1 MVKVLIKADYARF
14 TQQGEKT
21 DCTTY
26 PIPTPSSLIGL
37 LSSIHG
43 KPEFNWVI
51 RSIKVLNEIRIEQM
65 QFNSNSFCEET
76 GGKKKNNTDGTP
88 KTYLK
93 NSPVH
98 CSHLRNV
105 AYIVEAE
112 PQIPQ
117 YHDNVCLSNGIN
129 PKMENRPCASVD
141 LPKKHTNI
149 FNRRVREGKIGSRR
163 GNLFLGK
170 HYCHCTVELVEG
182 EEPKSF
188 YEGKGKRIFRCI
200 PYVQEFVRIPSEKV
214 KWAEKN
220 LGKNGNNKIF
230 YTSYSKNKDE
240 YRYFMSNFHFTDLV
254 MVDGVIK
261 IDPELY
267 KKHITNNFHKA

>member
-14 TQQGEKT
+14 TQQGEKA

-37 LSSIHG
+37 LTSIYG

-51 RSIKVLNEIRIEQM
+51 RSIKVLNEICIEQTP
-65 QFNSNSFCEET
+65 FNSYRIDK
-76 GGKKKNNTDGTP
+76 GV
-88 KTYLK
+88 LK

-98 CSHLRNV
+98 SSHLRNV

-117 YHDNVCLSNGIN
+117 YHDNDCLSKGIN
-129 PKMENRPCASVD
+129 PKMENRPCTPVD

-188 YEGKGKRIFRCI
+188 YEGKGKRIFRTI
-200 PYVQEFVRIPSEKV
+200 PYVQEFTHVP
-214 KWAEKN
+214 AEKADWAKEM
-220 LGKNGNNKIF
+220 LGRNGNNKF
-230 YTSYSKNKDE
+230 FRTTYSKNKDE
-240 YRYFMSNFHFTDLV
+240 ERYFISNFHFTDLV
-254 MVDGVIK
+254 MIDGVIT
-261 IDPELY
+261 IDPSLY
-267 KKHITNNFHKA
+267 EKHTTNSFHKA